1 MPERSLAEALK
12 KKLINNE
19 AFTYAHLIKFERT
32 KSIIRYLPPNG
43 TAGLAR

>member
-19 AFTYAHLIKFERT
+19 AFTYAHLIKFERPSSVLLSGKYST
-32 KSIIRYLPPNG
+32 DAQRY
-43 TAGLAR
+43 A